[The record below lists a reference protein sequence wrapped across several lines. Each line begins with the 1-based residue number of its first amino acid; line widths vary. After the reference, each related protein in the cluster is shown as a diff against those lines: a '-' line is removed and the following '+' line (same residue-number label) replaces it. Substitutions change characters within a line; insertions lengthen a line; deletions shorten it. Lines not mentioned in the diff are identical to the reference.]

1 MIIMSHKLNEW
12 NGAAG
17 TSSTEALG
25 IDRNKNLR
33 DSEDA
38 DQLKKDFYIRKTRQN
53 TCLVAAVLITV
64 LSAIA
69 CLILVIFLVRE
80 VKKNHRSN
88 MEPTKAPGG
97 SMSLDQHCY
106 TSDCLQVAASLK
118 RNMNSSVDPC
128 ENFYEHSCASWIRLN
143 PIPPSKILYDTF
155 IQADDENARKLRE
168 FMEEVDELPEQSAV
182 KKTKRYFHSCV
193 DEEAVEQATNTSL
206 TPHISNYGSWPLDKK
221 TWNASQWEW
230 SKVLQTMIRD
240 LTDTPLFSVEIDI
253 DPQNSSQH
261 MILVSDFHN
270 SKEITSELGLINIVL
285 LL

>member
-1 MIIMSHKLNEW
+1 M
-12 NGAAG
+12 
-17 TSSTEALG
+17 
-25 IDRNKNLR
+25 
-33 DSEDA
+33 
-38 DQLKKDFYIRKTRQN
+38 
-53 TCLVAAVLITV
+53 
-64 LSAIA
+64 
-69 CLILVIFLVRE
+69 
-80 VKKNHRSN
+80 
-88 MEPTKAPGG
+88 
-97 SMSLDQHCY
+97 
-106 TSDCLQVAASLK
+106 
-118 RNMNSSVDPC
+118 
-128 ENFYEHSCASWIRLN
+128 
-143 PIPPSKILYDTF
+143 YDTF

-206 TPHISNYGSWPLDKK
+206 TPHISKYGSWPLDKK